1 VATDRDPIEAIM
13 LALQQKE
20 VETRGSA
27 PIHQETF
34 QNAAEITQWHDNFS
48 LSVFVIDVDAKPVLA
63 FAAKKY
69 TDAEFIYRDARLRSR
84 LRSLKSGGN
93 PLSDDL
99 AILRLRLASPL
110 NELLTVITR
119 SPRKA
124 KTGSPI
130 WSKWM
135 KACE

>member
-69 TDAEFIYRDARLRSR
+69 TDAEFIYRDARLRSK

-99 AILRLRLASPL
+99 AILRLRLAS
-110 NELLTVITR
+110 R
-119 SPRKA
+119 SERATYRDHA
-124 KTGSPI
+124 KSTESENRI
-130 WSKWM
+130 AYLVEVDESS
-135 KACE
+135 E